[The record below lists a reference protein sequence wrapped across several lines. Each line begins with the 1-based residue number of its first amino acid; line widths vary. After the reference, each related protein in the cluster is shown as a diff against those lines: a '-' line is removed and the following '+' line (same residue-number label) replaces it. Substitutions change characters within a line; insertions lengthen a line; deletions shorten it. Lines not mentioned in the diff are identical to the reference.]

1 MTVTATGAESERVE
15 RARRGDPA
23 ARAALVDL
31 HYGAVYSLAFKLT
44 GRPDAAGDVAQ
55 ETFLRAFAR
64 LEQHDPEYSFASWV
78 FKIAA
83 NHARDLHRRDVRAP
97 QPPRS
102 GEEPGAEAILEK
114 REDLARVRSALE
126 SLPADSRLP
135 FILHLQ
141 EGLPIREIAYALDST
156 ENAVRMKI
164 YRALLRV
171 RSLLR
176 EEA

>member
-1 MTVTATGAESERVE
+1 MTTTATGPESERIE
-15 RARRGDPA
+15 RARRGDA
-23 ARAALVDL
+23 DARAALVNL

-44 GRPDAAGDVAQ
+44 GRVEAARDVAQ

-64 LEQHDPEYSFASWV
+64 LDQHDPEYSFASWV

-83 NHARDLHRRDVRAP
+83 NHVRDLHRRDVRAP
-97 QPPRS
+97 EPPRP
-102 GEEPGAEAILEK
+102 GEDPRAEAILEK

-126 SLPADSRLP
+126 SLPPDSRLP
-135 FILHLQ
+135 FILHLE

-156 ENAVRMKI
+156 ENGIRMKI

-176 EEA
+176 EEP